1 MADAEADGHA
11 ASAGGNACT
20 AAALELHRALGTAL
34 TTARAPTAEMGASRD
49 LVNLANLVHAP
60 ASDTLVIGSEYAL
73 HPDCTPIDLWHVSA
87 HARAHHGAL
96 HPMSR
101 RVHVLTTAP
110 CTPPPHRYFQLQAPG
125 PGLWSLS
132 LASGAELLSARHG
145 AATGARHGAAVP
157 GSRYAA
163 PSARALP
170 VPLLSYTGATL
181 DSLVGACTCSPRRPP
196 APPHC
201 RCDARHSRR
210 RRPKSWLEHTH
221 HRRPRSRRCPRLR
234 RRRHGA

>member
-1 MADAEADGHA
+1 MGTPPPPEGMHA
-11 ASAGGNACT
+11 QRRPSSCIGRSERRS
-20 AAALELHRALGTAL
+20 LRRELRRPRW
-34 TTARAPTAEMGASRD
+34 ARAAISSISSISSTRPLRIPSSSAPSMRCTPTAPRSTSG
-49 LVNLANLVHAP
+49 
-60 ASDTLVIGSEYAL
+60 
-73 HPDCTPIDLWHVSA
+73 
-87 HARAHHGAL
+87 
-96 HPMSR
+96 MSR
-101 RVHVLTTAP
+101 RMHVLTTAP
-110 CTPPPHRYFQLQAPG
+110 CPPPPHRYFQLQAPG
-125 PGLWSLS
+125 PGLWSIS

-145 AATGARHGAAVP
+145 AATGARHGTAVP
-157 GSRYAA
+157 GSRDAA
-163 PSARALP
+163 PPARALP

-221 HRRPRSRRCPRLR
+221 HRRPRSRRRPRLR